1 MSDISAINY
10 EPLEAEKRAYRMVF
24 KRFWVRS
31 SIIWGIAVAVGIFV
45 PVVGMTVALAWLIV
59 LLLQV
64 NGFQDGLWEEFA
76 IINDWPLD
84 AVSDPFTLIP
94 LSLQFG
100 YDQAYSSAITAQ
112 LGVVSTDMVVYVTTV
127 DEGRAQRHY
136 SFTVARIQL
145 PAALPHILLRAK
157 GDRVN
162 IQQDF
167 ADHEMLQLEGDFGD
181 YFTLQIEKGQE
192 VNVLEVITPDVMQ
205 TLVDYS
211 QHEDIEIAD
220 DNLYFIVK
228 GDARNADAIRQLI
241 DSAAS
246 LSERIVEHVQQV
258 TPDVPVLPMPQTTG
272 LTS

>member
-1 MSDISAINY
+1 MSDVSAINY
-10 EPLEAEKRAYRMVF
+10 KPLDAEKQAYRIVL

-31 SIIWGIAVAVGIFV
+31 AIILSVAVVIGIFV
-45 PVVGMTVALAWLIV
+45 PVIGVTLALAWLIF
-59 LLLQV
+59 LLVQV

-76 IINDWPLD
+76 IVNDWPLN

-100 YDQAYSSAITAQ
+100 YDQTYSSAVTAQ
-112 LGVVSTDMVVYVTTV
+112 LGAISTDMVVYVTMV
-127 DEGRAQRHY
+127 GEGRSQRHY
-136 SFTVARIQL
+136 SFTIARIRL
-145 PAALPHILLRAK
+145 PAVLPHILLRAK
-157 GDRVN
+157 GDRAN

-167 ADHEMLQLEGDFGD
+167 ADHETLQLEGDFGD
-181 YFTLQIEKGQE
+181 YFTLQVEKGQE

-205 TLVDYS
+205 VLVDYG

-228 GDARNADAIRQLI
+228 GDARNSDAIKQLI

-246 LSERIVEHVQQV
+246 LSERIVGYVQQV
-258 TPDVPVLPMPQTTG
+258 TPDAPLLPILQTTG
-272 LTS
+272 AD